1 MIEGQAAKQLKA
13 DPRLLLAV
21 PTVTA
26 KRCPADMVIA
36 REFDRRQQ
44 LEPPAPPVVA
54 ACDRQ
59 PGSPARCL
67 LAKWADECAAL
78 WPCFGRPVSL
88 LGCGTRAQP
97 IRGMTREP
105 GLCQMAPG

>member
-1 MIEGQAAKQLKA
+1 MIEGEAAKQLKA

-44 LEPPAPPVVA
+44 LEPLPRRWLPRAI
-54 ACDRQ
+54 DSRDHQ
-59 PGSPARCL
+59 
-67 LAKWADECAAL
+67 
-78 WPCFGRPVSL
+78 
-88 LGCGTRAQP
+88 LGAS
-97 IRGMTREP
+97 
-105 GLCQMAPG
+105 